1 MVEDVA
7 VEVHR
12 ACEEEGVEHHLHSLV
27 HQQEHLELL
36 SKGTQDHQVPSQWDQ
51 VAHLLELNPVPQEQ
65 VPHQEHQEDHLHQ
78 EVKDRLHREVK
89 GHLHLEVRDHLE
101 QGVLLDHLAKWVVQD
116 PWHLSKDSLQEVLPE
131 PFHLV
136 QEDQDR
142 QSLQVR

>member
-1 MVEDVA
+1 MVEDA
-7 VEVHR
+7 EVHR
-12 ACEEEGVEHHLHSLV
+12 VWEEGVQEEHLLHCLV
-27 HQQEHLELL
+27 HQPAHLELL

-51 VAHLLELNPVPQEQ
+51 VAHLLELNLVPQEQ
-65 VPHQEHQEDHLHQ
+65 VLPPEHQEDHLHQ

-101 QGVLLDHLAKWVVQD
+101 QAVLLDHLAKWVVQD
-116 PWHLSKDSLQEVLPE
+116 PWHLSKDSPQEVLPE